1 MTYDTTTDK
10 KKRNDALSQQTAD
23 STVPIRKTLN
33 SLGISNDRIGYN
45 EANGTVT
52 LDNRTFMTPSR
63 LDDDAGISYAPE
75 TEIRQTLVNFL
86 KDSSDPI
93 VRVSDAYADS
103 AGKYGLSADALTY
116 GNGTVSLGGKPLD
129 ILYIDDEGKSW
140 AYRSTVDDAVSS
152 YADRLQVQS
161 PADLAEA
168 YRQRYLTQAESLLD
182 TLQNQKAFSYDPDSD
197 PVYQAYRRKYLQEA
211 DLASRDA
218 LASYSALTGGLPNS
232 AAATAAAQAEQYYRQ
247 QLTDQIPTLA
257 AQAYERYSDDFSN
270 RLSLLG
276 KATDL
281 YQTAYQTAAD
291 VNQTQVANANASS
304 SSNIKRDADTHE
316 TAWEDLLREQSYR
329 SAEQSANQT
338 AEKNALT
345 IEGLQLNNLQQRIYQ
360 TYYQQL
366 LDAELQG
373 ERLNN
378 QLTQARIYQAYQ

>member
-10 KKRNDALSQQTAD
+10 KKRNDTLSQQTAD
-23 STVPIRKTLN
+23 GTVPIRKTLN

-103 AGKYGLSADALTY
+103 AGRYGLSADALTY
-116 GNGTVSLGGKPLD
+116 GNGTVSLGGNPLD

-182 TLQNQKAFSYDPDSD
+182 TLQNQEAFSYDPDSD

-281 YQTAYQTAAD
+281 YHTAYQTAAD
-291 VNQTQVANANASS
+291 ANQTQVANANASS
-304 SSNIKRDADTHE
+304 SSNIKRDADAHE
-316 TAWEDLLREQSYR
+316 TAWEDLLQEQSYR

-345 IEGLQLNNLQQRIYQ
+345 IEGLRLNNLQQRIYQ